1 MLVVFDDT
9 KTTETMT
16 RDTLLLFDVDGTLT
30 EPRKVVT
37 TEMVEL
43 LREVRKKYVIG
54 IVGGS
59 DLHKQQE
66 QLALFG
72 SDIRK
77 EFDYVFSENGLV
89 AYHNGEVIGKQNIAK
104 FLGEENLK
112 KIINWTLIEIANID
126 IPIKRGTFIEYRNGM
141 LNVSPIGRNCSQA
154 ERDAFDEYDKVWS
167 KTCNYCRFTKSKK
180 HWPKR
185 WKPNLLTSN

>member
-1 MLVVFDDT
+1 MFAVAQRDSTT
-9 KTTETMT
+9 KKMAN

-37 TEMVEL
+37 PEMVEM
-43 LREVRKKYVIG
+43 LREVRKKCVIG

-59 DLHKQQE
+59 DFHKQQE

-72 SDIRK
+72 HDIRK

-89 AYHNGEVIGKQNIAK
+89 AYHNGEIIGKQNIAQY
-104 FLGEENLK
+104 LGEDNMK
-112 KIINWTLIEIANID
+112 KIINWTLVEIANID

-154 ERDAFDEYDKVWS
+154 ERDAFEEYDKVYYILLYFF
-167 KTCNYCRFTKSKK
+167 TLFTRFT
-180 HWPKR
+180 R
-185 WKPNLLTSN
+185 